1 MRGDASKII
10 LAVAVVISVVFI
22 VLPFPQKM
30 VVRNVLAPVLL
41 MPANLG
47 NVLLYNFTVLK
58 TNVMKYEERCNR
70 LALENALLAE
80 KLSQARDSVREAK
93 ADFDIVPARII
104 ERDLVTMNRLLFVD
118 QGSAAKIAKEAVVI
132 YSGSAIGRITDVT
145 GRRSTVTTVLNP
157 GVRISARVKRSGIFC
172 MTVATPEGLL
182 ANYIQKDGDVR
193 PGDTIITSGLS
204 DLIPAGLDVATVVRL
219 EDGEDMFFKKVSLK
233 TMVDIAKLQKVFVML
248 PKAPPAAKKR
258 FFDPFRNVE
267 PRAPV
272 IPLPP

>member
-1 MRGDASKII
+1 MRGDASKIV
-10 LAVAVVISVVFI
+10 LAVAVVVSVVFI

-30 VVRNVLAPVLL
+30 AVRNVLAPVLL
-41 MPANLG
+41 VPANLG
-47 NVLLYNFTVLK
+47 NVLLYNFAVLK
-58 TNVMKYEERCNR
+58 TNVMKYEEKCNR

-219 EDGEDMFFKKVSLK
+219 EDGEDMFFKKVFLK